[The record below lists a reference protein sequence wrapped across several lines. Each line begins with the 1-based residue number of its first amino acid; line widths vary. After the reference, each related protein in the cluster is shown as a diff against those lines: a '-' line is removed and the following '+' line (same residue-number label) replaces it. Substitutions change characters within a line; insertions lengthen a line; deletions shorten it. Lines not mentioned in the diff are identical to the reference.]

1 MGASSQTELA
11 IQPWQPWAAAV
22 GGAKAMILAKVTHY
36 SAELYCNGV
45 RFAPALGAVGKE
57 KTKNLNHRVRDRVF
71 NQYLAKV
78 WIHKIKNG
86 QTRFAEVYKAL
97 KKYEK

>member
-1 MGASSQTELA
+1 M
-11 IQPWQPWAAAV
+11 